1 MFQKRGRSK
10 IMVNL
15 NIKENISII
24 VQARLNSSR
33 LPEKV
38 LKKINNKTIIEII
51 YDKLKN
57 LKEIDKIIFAIPRDN
72 NNKKLRDYLEK
83 KNSIHLGSN
92 TDVLSRFYSCARK
105 NKSKIILD

>member
-1 MFQKRGRSK
+1 
-10 IMVNL
+10 MVNL

-83 KNSIHLGSN
+83 KNSISLEFKYRC
-92 TDVLSRFYSCARK
+92 VI
-105 NKSKIILD
+105 KIL